1 MRRFG
6 LIGRT
11 LSHSFS
17 PAIHS
22 RIGDYDYK
30 LYPLAPED
38 LADFVRN
45 TELDGF
51 NVTIPYKKDV
61 IPLCSALTGRAEAIG
76 SVNTMLR
83 LPGGGFLG
91 DNTDYAG
98 FLYLLGVDAE
108 PLRGKKALVLG
119 SGGASGTVC
128 AALSDCGIPAV
139 VVSRH
144 GEDNYANLSRHA
156 DAALIVNT
164 TPVGMYPHNG
174 GAAVDLRDFPA
185 CRLVLDLIYNPA
197 RTALLLQAE
206 ALGIPARNG
215 LAMLAAQGV
224 KAGELFLGRTLP
236 AELPGEITAAIGRQ
250 AENVVLIGM
259 PGSGKTTVAARLS
272 ELTGRPVLDTD
283 ELICAKTGLS
293 IPEIFAGYG
302 EAHFRSLE
310 TAVLREVTKES
321 GKIIATGGGVVTV
334 PENRDLLRQ
343 NGVCLFLDRD
353 KNDLPTAGRPLS
365 ESVGT
370 DRLLEARLPLYRA
383 WSDGIY
389 RNDDP
394 LRTAHRIKED
404 LSL

>member
-1 MRRFG
+1 LPRFG

-11 LSHSFS
+11 LAHSFS

-22 RIGDYDYK
+22 RIGDYEYR
-30 LYPLAPED
+30 LYPLEPD
-38 LADFVRN
+38 GLADFVRN
-45 TELDGF
+45 TDLDGF
-51 NVTIPYKKDV
+51 NVTIPYKTDV
-61 IPLCSALTGRAEAIG
+61 IPLCRSLTERAKAIG

-83 LPGGGFLG
+83 LPDGGFLG

-98 FLYLLGVDAE
+98 FLYLLGSDAE
-108 PLRGKKALVLG
+108 ALRGQKALVLG
-119 SGGASGTVC
+119 SGGAARTVC
-128 AALSDCGIPAV
+128 TALADCGIAAV

-144 GEDNYANLSRHA
+144 GEDNYENLSRHA

-174 GAAVDLRDFPA
+174 EAAVDLRDFPA

-206 ALGIPARNG
+206 ALGISARNG

-224 KAGELFLGRTLP
+224 EAGERFLGRKLP
-236 AELPGEITAAIGRQ
+236 PELPREITAAIGRQ
-250 AENVVLIGM
+250 SENVILIGM
-259 PGSGKTTVAARLS
+259 PGCGKTTVAARLS
-272 ELTGRPVLDTD
+272 ELTGRPVFDTD
-283 ELICAKTGLS
+283 ELVYTRAGMP
-293 IPEIFAGYG
+293 IPEIFEKFG
-302 EAHFRSLE
+302 EAGFRRLE
-310 TAVLREVTKES
+310 TEVLREVTKES

-334 PENRDLLRQ
+334 PENRALLRQ

-394 LRTAHRIKED
+394 LLTARRIKED
-404 LSL
+404 LKL